1 MADCHPLG
9 TSVNRF
15 VFVLAL
21 GFFCTAHC
29 QAQTDTKLIR
39 LATLEWPPYN
49 GLLLPQGGLSTH
61 ITSVAAKA
69 AGYRLLSASF
79 EWATAVQKGE
89 KDPSFDGY
97 FPEYYSQERE
107 QACHLSKSI
116 GNSVLGLATLR
127 TSPIT
132 WNAISDLAPYT
143 LGIVDGYLNGETLD
157 QAIQAKR
164 QPVEAG
170 ASDAVNIQKL
180 RAGKLRGIVVD
191 KNVLRYTL
199 SRTGGA
205 EQITFNARPIAE
217 LSLHVCFRRTPGGLQ
232 MRNAF
237 DAALQKQNLEQ
248 LENNY
253 FKMFPVVR

>member
-1 MADCHPLG
+1 
-9 TSVNRF
+9 VKRF
-15 VFVLAL
+15 VFSLAL
-21 GFFCTAHC
+21 GILGTVHC

-61 ITSVAAKA
+61 ITSVVTKA

-79 EWATAVQKGE
+79 EWATTVQKGE

-97 FPEYYSQERE
+97 FPEYYSKERE
-107 QACHLSKSI
+107 QACYLSQSI

-127 TSPIT
+127 TSPIA
-132 WNAISDLAPYT
+132 WNSIADLAPYT
-143 LGIVDGYLNGETLD
+143 LGIVDGYLNGEALD

-164 QPVEAG
+164 QPVVAE

-199 SRTGGA
+199 ARTGGA
-205 EQITFNARPIAE
+205 EQIAFNARPIAQ
-217 LSLHVCFRRTPGGLQ
+217 LSLHVCFRRTPAGLQ

-237 DAALQKQNLEQ
+237 DTALLQQNLEQ